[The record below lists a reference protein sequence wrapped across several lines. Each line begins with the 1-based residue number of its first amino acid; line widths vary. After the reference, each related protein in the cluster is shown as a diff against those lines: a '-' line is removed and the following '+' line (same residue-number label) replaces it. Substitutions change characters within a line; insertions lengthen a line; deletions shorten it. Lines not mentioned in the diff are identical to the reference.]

1 MDFSLYP
8 FDAQKCLF
16 AMTAQTDERSM
27 ERISPGLVANSKL
40 EYFLIY
46 NFLQKF
52 VTTMQYEGNENT
64 TESFKVDYRLTKKLS
79 YWNHSLAG
87 IIVSLTRVPYPF
99 FINTY
104 LPTTILTLISFIGFV
119 IPVDKVPGR
128 TALLVT
134 VFLMLV
140 NISGNERN
148 RGPVVRFNNHLTNTL
163 NGLKLISD

>member
-1 MDFSLYP
+1 M
-8 FDAQKCLF
+8 
-16 AMTAQTDERSM
+16 
-27 ERISPGLVANSKL
+27 
-40 EYFLIY
+40 
-46 NFLQKF
+46 FLQKF
-52 VTTMQYEGNENT
+52 ATTMEYEGNENT
-64 TESFKVDYRLTKKLS
+64 TESFEVDYRLTKRLS

-87 IIVSLTRVPYPF
+87 IRVTLTRVPYPY

-148 RGPVVRFNNHLTNTL
+148 RGPVVKSTVHYSNILDDL
-163 NGLKLISD
+163 ELISDK

>member
-1 MDFSLYP
+1 MEY
-8 FDAQKCLF
+8 
-16 AMTAQTDERSM
+16 ER
-27 ERISPGLVANSKL
+27 NK
-40 EYFLIY
+40 
-46 NFLQKF
+46 
-52 VTTMQYEGNENT
+52 NT
-64 TESFKVDYRLTKKLS
+64 TEMFKVAYNLKTDLS

-87 IIVSLTRVPYPF
+87 VIVSLTRVPYPF

-148 RGPVVRFNNHLTNTL
+148 RGPVVSRTAHLSNTSNSL
-163 NGLKLISD
+163 RSILDK

>member
-1 MDFSLYP
+1 
-8 FDAQKCLF
+8 
-16 AMTAQTDERSM
+16 M
-27 ERISPGLVANSKL
+27 E
-40 EYFLIY
+40 
-46 NFLQKF
+46 
-52 VTTMQYEGNENT
+52 YEGNENT
-64 TESFKVDYRLTKKLS
+64 TESFKVDYRLTKKFS

-87 IIVSLTRVPYPF
+87 IIVSLTRVPYPY

-104 LPTTILTLISFIGFV
+104 FPTTILTLISFIGFV

-148 RGPVVRFNNHLTNTL
+148 RGPVVKSTVN
-163 NGLKLISD
+163 

>member
-1 MDFSLYP
+1 
-8 FDAQKCLF
+8 
-16 AMTAQTDERSM
+16 
-27 ERISPGLVANSKL
+27 
-40 EYFLIY
+40 
-46 NFLQKF
+46 
-52 VTTMQYEGNENT
+52 MQYEGNENT

-148 RGPVVRFNNHLTNTL
+148 RGPVVRHRNHVLEL
-163 NGLKLISD
+163 LGWLIVNFRLVTSPH